1 MAIFSSTVVK
11 VPKRKSKYIRPNPW
25 DREEDFQAL
34 KAAISNGR
42 MKPLEQKGMHIDQA
56 AMGEKLGLKDPVRA
70 AADNMRRTQDRG
82 IYVLVVTYEPATA
95 KSKRRA

>member
-1 MAIFSSTVVK
+1 
-11 VPKRKSKYIRPNPW
+11 
-25 DREEDFQAL
+25 
-34 KAAISNGR
+34 
-42 MKPLEQKGMHIDQA
+42 MHIDQA

-70 AADNMRRTQDRG
+70 AADHMRRYIRKMGLSADYWSEKYETQERG